1 MWFVSKTQIILSK
14 LKCFSLLFWT
24 NGGYDN
30 EASDFIRVLAAKT
43 PEKNG
48 QPNPILSSS
57 MRTMLSFEILNAALL
72 CVRGSRTVFET
83 PNFDEYGLDFK
94 LNSYEANI
102 KTY

>member
-1 MWFVSKTQIILSK
+1 MLVAQT
-14 LKCFSLLFWT
+14 C
-24 NGGYDN
+24 
-30 EASDFIRVLAAKT
+30 
-43 PEKNG
+43 EKNG
-48 QPNPILSSS
+48 QPYPIVSSS

-72 CVRGSRTVFET
+72 CLRGSRTVFVK